1 MNNRIT
7 QLVTGSDSRYLTEE
21 EQSEVLQYMDAF
33 KSRMQV
39 VALIEENEDAA
50 VRFCIDNTRKR
61 YPNFDKYH
69 LHAWAKAFRDVQ
81 LTTRYM
87 AQALLIDEMGTL
99 EEKLLFW
106 LRTILSGLN
115 FTPEFNRDTYTYLKQ
130 GFRQNLPPDAFSQF
144 EPYLDRTIE
153 IMSDFPAP
161 AIPAV

>member
-1 MNNRIT
+1 MNNRIN
-7 QLVTGSDSRYLTEE
+7 QLVIGSDSRYLTDEE
-21 EQSEVLQYMDAF
+21 KSEVLQYIEGF
-33 KSRMQV
+33 KSRMQTI
-39 VALIEENEDAA
+39 ALIEENEDAA

-69 LHAWAKAFRDVQ
+69 VHAWAKAFRDVQ

-87 AQALLIDEMGTL
+87 AQALLIDEMGML

-130 GFRQNLPPDAFSQF
+130 GFRQTLPPDAFVQF
-144 EPYLDRTIE
+144 EPYLNRTID

-161 AIPAV
+161 ATPAV

>member
-7 QLVTGSDSRYLTEE
+7 QMLIGADSRYLTEE
-21 EQSEVLQYMDAF
+21 ERKELLEYTRGF
-33 KSRMQV
+33 EERLKL
-39 VALIEENEDAA
+39 VALIEESEDAA
-50 VRFCIDNTRKR
+50 VRYCIDNTRKR

-87 AQALLIDEMGTL
+87 AQAMLVNDINML
-99 EEKLLFW
+99 EDKLLFW
-106 LRTILSGLN
+106 LRTILAGLN

-130 GFRQNLPPDAFSQF
+130 GFRQSLPPDAFARF
-144 EPYLDRTIE
+144 ECYLDRTIE

-161 AIPAV
+161 ATPAV